1 LNSFLY
7 TSILFLSTLTF
18 AQTKV
23 DISLD
28 TNRALVGD
36 VIQMDINV
44 NSNVQVIWPDIE
56 VLIAPIEVQSFSEID
71 SVLKSNLNRYHQNLS
86 IQLFD
91 TGDFVLPQ
99 LPFVSSEGD
108 TFYTDSLNISFVP
121 VLLDTTNV
129 VFDIKGPEDVPF
141 NFSEAKPIVY
151 GSFIILVLILLIY
164 YLIQKIKIKKGVI
177 EEEIAPSIPCEIEAL
192 EALKNLESR
201 GLCEMGEIKNHY
213 VQLTEIL
220 RCYFD
225 RQFEIETI
233 ESTTDEIVERLKE
246 KNIDSSLLID
256 VTQLLEEADLVKFAK
271 SNPDNFTNKRFMES
285 SYRIVE
291 CCHNMNEEV
300 LDV

>member
-192 EALKNLESR
+192 EALKNLESQ

-225 RQFEIETI
+225 RQFELETI
-233 ESTTDEIVERLKE
+233 ESTTDEIVERLRTKKIE
-246 KNIDSSLLID
+246 ISLLTDI
-256 VTQLLEEADLVKFAK
+256 TRLLEEADLVKFAK
-271 SNPDNFTNKRFMES
+271 SNPDNFTNKGFMES

>member
-177 EEEIAPSIPCEIEAL
+177 EEEIDPSIPCEIEAL
-192 EALKNLESR
+192 EALKNLESQ

-225 RQFEIETI
+225 RQFELETI
-233 ESTTDEIVERLKE
+233 ESTTDEIVERLRTKKIE
-246 KNIDSSLLID
+246 ISLLTDI
-256 VTQLLEEADLVKFAK
+256 TRLLEEADLVKFAK
-271 SNPDNFTNKRFMES
+271 SNPDNFTNKGFMES